1 MREDLGLA
9 AQLRRG
15 LGELPGSGPGDPP
28 APLID
33 RRTVTHHAFCAQR
46 VLFISMRTLRPW
58 LYAGIAVTVLAMVL
72 LPYTLLTGVN
82 AWYGSFLLWTVGA
95 AAVLVAS
102 ALLSF
107 GWED

>member
-1 MREDLGLA
+1 
-9 AQLRRG
+9 
-15 LGELPGSGPGDPP
+15 
-28 APLID
+28 
-33 RRTVTHHAFCAQR
+33 
-46 VLFISMRTLRPW
+46 MRTLRPW